1 MSEAFKT
8 YVELMQAHI
17 NELVNSGAMLYVVD
31 TEADQVWNYYLDAYP
46 EGSNNIFRK
55 RREHDCGC
63 CRHFIKSFGNVVAL
77 KDGAITSI
85 WDFEAPEPYGT
96 VNARMAE
103 YISGHHILKVYVPP
117 RQFSRI
123 GTKSNIECSDDTKTI
138 FRWDHFYYDIPDSY
152 KNRFNSR
159 FRVHSLNET
168 PNELINRV
176 HDDMFVFKRSLEEIS
191 LDAVITVL
199 ELISAG
205 SIYRGD
211 EWKKNLE
218 KFKALKEDYIS
229 CTSSKM
235 MEAFLW
241 EQSAEVGPTIA
252 RIKNSSMGTLLM
264 DISNGVDLD
273 TAVKSWENMVAG
285 PNYKRPKPVYTKK
298 MLDDAKEALSA
309 MGYLDSLHRR
319 YAVLDDV
326 SVNDILFCNRDAAK
340 RIKKTDDIFEEMAT
354 SIPLNQKAFSRV
366 EEIPIDIFVRD
377 ILPTAESID
386 LLLETRLSKNLMS
399 LIAPQNP
406 DAPSMFKWSNAFSWA
421 YTGNI
426 TDSNI
431 KENVKAAGGNVSG
444 DLRFSIQWNDEDE
457 WDRDDLDAHC
467 IEPNGY
473 EIYYGNRSR
482 LSPSKGCL
490 DVDIIHP
497 TSGKA
502 AVENIYYASRD
513 KMRSGEY
520 HFFVHQFNNRG
531 GTTGF
536 KAEIEFDGQIYSF
549 EKRGKIQQ
557 GSRISV
563 ATVTLDTNR
572 KFSIKNHLPS
582 NFSSRALWGLQSNQ
596 FYPVSVI
603 MNSPNFWDDSS
614 KLGNKH
620 WFFMIDGLVNEEN
633 PNGFYNEFLI
643 QDLDK
648 YRHVMEA
655 LGERLSVV
663 SAEDQLSGVGFS
675 STIRNHVILKVTS
688 NAVVR
693 TIKVT
698 F

>member
-8 YVELMQAHI
+8 YVGLMQAHI
-17 NELVNSGAMLYVVD
+17 NELVNSGAILYVVD
-31 TEADQVWNYYLDAYP
+31 AEADQVWNHYLDAYP
-46 EGSNNIFRK
+46 EGSNKIFRK
-55 RREHDCGC
+55 RREYDCGC

-77 KDGAITSI
+77 KDGTITSI
-85 WDFEAPEPYGT
+85 WGFEAPEPYGT
-96 VNARMAE
+96 VNARMTE
-103 YISGHHILKVYVPP
+103 YISGYHILKVYVPP
-117 RQFSRI
+117 RQFGRI
-123 GTKSNIECSDDTKTI
+123 GTASNIECNDDTKTI
-138 FRWDHFYYDIPDSY
+138 FRWNHFYYDIPDSY
-152 KNRFNSR
+152 KNRFDSR
-159 FRVHSLNET
+159 FRANVLNET
-168 PNELINRV
+168 PNELTNRV
-176 HDDMFVFKRSLEEIS
+176 HDDMFVFRRSLEEIS

-218 KFKALKEDYIS
+218 KFKSLKEDYIS

-235 MEAFLW
+235 IEAFLW
-241 EQSAEVGPTIA
+241 ERSAEVGPTIA

-285 PNYKRPKPVYTKK
+285 PNYKRPKPIYTKK
-298 MLDDAKEALSA
+298 MLDDAKEALST

-340 RIKKTDDIFEEMAT
+340 RIKRTNDIFEEMAT
-354 SIPLNQKAFSRV
+354 SIPLNPKAFSRV
-366 EEIPIDIFVRD
+366 EEIPIDTFVRD

-457 WDRDDLDAHC
+457 WNRDDLDAHC
-467 IEPNGY
+467 IEPNMY
-473 EIYYGNRSR
+473 EIYYGNRDR
-482 LSPSKGCL
+482 MSPSKGRL

-497 TSGKA
+497 ASGKV
-502 AVENIYYASRD
+502 AVENIYYVSRD
-513 KMRSGEY
+513 KMRPGEY

-557 GSRISV
+557 GNRISV
-563 ATVTLDTNR
+563 ATVTLDAN
-572 KFSIKNHLPS
+572 KSFSIKNHLPS

-603 MNSPNFWDDSS
+603 MNSPNFWDNGS

-655 LGERLSVV
+655 LGEKLSVV

-688 NAVVR
+688 NTVIR